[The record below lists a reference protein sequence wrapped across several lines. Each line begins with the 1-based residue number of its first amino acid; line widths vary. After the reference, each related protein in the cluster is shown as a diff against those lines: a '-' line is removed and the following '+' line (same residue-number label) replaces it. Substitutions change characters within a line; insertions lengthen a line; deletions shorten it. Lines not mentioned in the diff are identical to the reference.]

1 MKKIKKT
8 ILAGVFLSSA
18 LSLSAQTL
26 FHVSPS
32 SITSGKGT
40 LESPFNSIE
49 LAKQKVAKV
58 NKKMKDDIV
67 VYLHGGTYSITAP
80 IRFSEKDSGCNGYT
94 ITYKAF
100 EDETPII
107 SGGVKVTG
115 WEYVGENI
123 YKASFDSDDKLRTLF
138 MNGERMR
145 MAGVEEP
152 VYAISGWGEYEVKGD
167 EPWAFGAGVAI
178 DGIKFKSEDVFVYH
192 NPEDVELVQTN
203 TFHHKIMGIRE
214 VEKMAGTT
222 VLKLQQPYGAIAS
235 NLAWM
240 GRINYKKPFV
250 IRNAYELLDSPGEFY
265 FNKATKTLYVYNA
278 DGDMSNAK
286 VIAPLSDGL
295 MSVEGSSNDSRV
307 KNLSFEGITFTHD
320 HWQLMEVE
328 GSRAFAGI
336 QSHGLA
342 CKYIPGGN
350 WHPTEYNSCN
360 VPRGAV
366 DVKSAENITFE
377 LNCFEGLG
385 SASAINMVNDVKSS
399 RITANYFHDLLGNA
413 VNIGHPQHY
422 KIGDGPLYENG
433 VEGLCESIYITNNYL
448 RNVCIDFR
456 QLEGM
461 SAFFVA
467 DVHFDHNDI
476 ANTPY
481 CAIAMGWWWGNSG
494 IAPSTVAK
502 NNSMSFN
509 RAGNTHLSL
518 KDGGILY
525 CLGEQPGTVIEENYV
540 FKGPRCIYA
549 DDGSA
554 YLTIRRNVAVNNYMK
569 GGLWLNMWRF
579 ACHDILAEDN
589 FVKDNI
595 VRNNGTNCTVRGTQA
610 FMTSDFSDEAKLI
623 MKRSGIE
630 DKYKH
635 IIPAEEDELIMLYPS
650 SFKDVDE

>member
-1 MKKIKKT
+1 MRKFT
-8 ILAGVFLSSA
+8 LTAFLLSA
-18 LSLSAQTL
+18 LFSVGAQTQ

-32 SITSGKGT
+32 AADGGKGT
-40 LESPFNSIE
+40 LESPFNTIE
-49 LAKQKVAKV
+49 AAKQKVAKV
-58 NKKMKDDIV
+58 NKKMTEDIV
-67 VYLHGGTYSITAP
+67 VYLHGGTYYISSP
-80 IRFSEKDSGCNGYT
+80 IRFTESDSGTNGHT
-94 ITYKAF
+94 ITYKAY

-115 WEYVGENI
+115 WESVGGNI
-123 YKASFDSDDKLRTLF
+123 YKARLDSDDKQRTLF
-138 MNGERMR
+138 MDGERMR

-152 VYAISGWGEYEVKGD
+152 VYALSGWGEYEVTGD
-167 EPWAFGAGVAI
+167 EPWAFGSGVAI
-178 DGIKFKSEDVFVYH
+178 DGIKFMSKDLLVYH

-214 VEKMAGTT
+214 VEKMAETT

-240 GRINYKKPFV
+240 GRIDYTKPFV
-250 IRNAYELLDSPGEFY
+250 IRNAYELLDSEGEFY

-278 DGDMSNAK
+278 KSDMSGVE

-295 MSVEGSSNDSRV
+295 MSLEGSSNDSRI
-307 KNLSFEGITFTHD
+307 KNIGFEGITFTHD

-366 DVKSAENITFE
+366 EIKNAENITFE

-385 SASAINMVNDVKSS
+385 SASAINMVNDVKNSK
-399 RITANYFHDLLGNA
+399 INANYFHDLLGNA

-422 KIGDGPLYENG
+422 KIGDGPLYAPG
-433 VEGLCESIYITNNYL
+433 VEGLCEGIYITNNYL

-467 DVHFDHNDI
+467 DVHFDYNDI

-494 IAPSTVAK
+494 IEPSKVAK

-525 CLGEQPGTVIEENYV
+525 FLGEQPGTVAEENYI

-610 FMTSDFSDEAKLI
+610 FMTSDFSDEAKEI
-623 MKRSGIE
+623 MERSGIQDE
-630 DKYKH
+630 YKY
-635 IIPAEEDELIMLYPS
+635 IIPEEEDELIQLYPL